1 MMIVTMIMHKSQ
13 AHNDQWSK
21 SPPPTTPK
29 PKPVPRLI
37 GGEPID
43 IDDALL
49 VVLLET
55 KVSRLQMLAGGA
67 K

>member
-1 MMIVTMIMHKSQ
+1 MI
-13 AHNDQWSK
+13 NDQSHHHQQ
-21 SPPPTTPK
+21 PPK